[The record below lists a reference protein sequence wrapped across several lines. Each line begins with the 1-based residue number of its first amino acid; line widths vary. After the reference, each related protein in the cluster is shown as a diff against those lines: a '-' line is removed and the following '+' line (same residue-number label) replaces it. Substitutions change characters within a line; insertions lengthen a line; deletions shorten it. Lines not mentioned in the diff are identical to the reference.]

1 MLLDVAL
8 APSARFVVGGNPVPD
23 NDTRIGVA
31 VALLAMA
38 RLPLNT
44 PAAVGAN
51 FTDMVHEAP
60 PARMLPQLL
69 VCVKPVVV
77 VIEPIE
83 SAAAPVGLLRV
94 TFCAAEVWPTSRNP
108 KMRLAGL
115 TLGGLLVVFPPVLPT
130 SMTVTVL
137 PALLGMVSVPGV
149 IPEPLPSKL
158 TSTMHQPFSGAPP
171 YVAATSELPQGELGS
186 AETEKPALAEI
197 GPIVVA

>member
-1 MLLDVAL
+1 MLLDVAA
-8 APSARFVVGGNPVPD
+8 APRARFVVEVNPVPD
-23 NDTRIGVA
+23 NDTPIGVL

-51 FTDMVHEAP
+51 FTEMVHEAP

-69 VCVKPVVV
+69 VCVKPLVVL
-77 VIEPIE
+77 IELME
-83 SAAAPVGLLRV
+83 SAAAPGGLLRV

-108 KMRLAGL
+108 KVRLAGL
-115 TLGGLLVVFPPVLPT
+115 TLGGLLVVFPPVLPA

-149 IPEPLPSKL
+149 MPEALPSKV
-158 TSTMHQPFSGAPP
+158 TSTMHQAMSG
-171 YVAATSELPQGELGS
+171 
-186 AETEKPALAEI
+186 
-197 GPIVVA
+197 

>member
-1 MLLDVAL
+1 MLLDLAL
-8 APSARFVVGGNPVPD
+8 APSARFVVEVNPVPD
-23 NDTRIGVA
+23 NDTVIGVL

-44 PAAVGAN
+44 PAALGAN

-69 VCVKPVVV
+69 VCVKPVLV

-94 TFCAAEVWPTSRNP
+94 TFCAAEAWPTSRNP
-108 KMRLAGL
+108 KLTLAGL
-115 TLGGLLVVFPPVLPT
+115 PLPGLFVMFPPVLPT
-130 SMTVTVL
+130 SITVTGL

-149 IPEPLPSKL
+149 IPEPLPAKL
-158 TSTMHQPFSGAPP
+158 TSP
-171 YVAATSELPQGELGS
+171 
-186 AETEKPALAEI
+186 
-197 GPIVVA
+197 